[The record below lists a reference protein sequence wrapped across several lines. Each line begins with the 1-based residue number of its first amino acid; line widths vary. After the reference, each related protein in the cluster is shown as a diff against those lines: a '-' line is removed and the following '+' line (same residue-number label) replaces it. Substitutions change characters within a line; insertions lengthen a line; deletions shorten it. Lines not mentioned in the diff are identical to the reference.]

1 MLASQRSLAEVQLN
15 RNTVAEVA
23 ESRTPLREAALKSFR
38 RRNAVLDAMFYD
50 VGTVTAAEAQDIS
63 PWLAREGSLLIV
75 PPTGQGPLCRCG
87 TIDGFAGHGG
97 TDIRIL
103 TVAGV
108 GSSAL
113 GSAAF
118 ARNVA
123 DAFGQPVAAVVSGYG
138 LADLLTEAAGGWF
151 FFGTLNRLRHQFEEL
166 DRLSRTL
173 NAPETAAASEEAA
186 AEVGI
191 SLARTSLDTATVISL
206 LADPRFKFSLLAG
219 HSKGNLVISEAL
231 FELKNQ
237 AETGGAQPA
246 EEIWIVTVSAAV
258 AMPPRYRRIVD
269 VMGAI
274 DWFGRINST
283 PGIEVD
289 KLWPLSWHH
298 TNTELS
304 FHLPVTTMFRELI
317 ADRGI
322 VV

>member
-1 MLASQRSLAEVQLN
+1 
-15 RNTVAEVA
+15 
-23 ESRTPLREAALKSFR
+23 
-38 RRNAVLDAMFYD
+38 MFYD

-206 LADPRFKFSLLAG
+206 LADPRFKF
-219 HSKGNLVISEAL
+219 
-231 FELKNQ
+231 F
-237 AETGGAQPA
+237 
-246 EEIWIVTVSAAV
+246 AARG
-258 AMPPRYRRIVD
+258 PFQ
-269 VMGAI
+269 GK
-274 DWFGRINST
+274 
-283 PGIEVD
+283 PGD
-289 KLWPLSWHH
+289 L
-298 TNTELS
+298 
-304 FHLPVTTMFRELI
+304 
-317 ADRGI
+317 
-322 VV
+322 